1 MLFTSGLSDFAYRL
15 NLEIMRR
22 MFKYCPKCGAEL
34 KLKKIEKEKRLTCP
48 ECQWVNYENPL
59 PSSAALVRN
68 KKGEILLVKR
78 GVEPGK
84 GKWALPS
91 GFIEIDETPEKA
103 CLRELKEETGLKG
116 EIVRLV
122 GVYSQKSLLYRNVLI
137 IGYEVEA
144 RGKLSPGSDSQRAEF
159 FPLDKLPDIPFSSHK
174 KIIEN
179 SVKKEEK

>member
-1 MLFTSGLSDFAYRL
+1 MS
-15 NLEIMRR
+15 R
-22 MFKYCPKCGAEL
+22 MIKFCLKCGSKL
-34 KLKKIEKEKRLTCP
+34 KLSRIEEEKRLACP
-48 ECQWVNYENPL
+48 ACQWVCYENPL

-68 KKGEILLVKR
+68 KKGEVLLVKR
-78 GVEPGK
+78 GHEPGK

-103 CLRELKEETGLKG
+103 CLRELREETGLKG

-144 RGKLSPGSDSQRAEF
+144 RGNLSPGSDSLEAEF
-159 FPLDKLPDIPFSSHK
+159 FPLGKLPDIPFSSHRKMIEDGVKERK
-174 KIIEN
+174 K
-179 SVKKEEK
+179 

>member
-1 MLFTSGLSDFAYRL
+1 MS
-15 NLEIMRR
+15 R
-22 MFKYCPKCGAEL
+22 MIKFCPKCGAKL
-34 KLKKIEKEKRLTCP
+34 KLSWIEDEKRLACP
-48 ECQWVNYENPL
+48 ECHWVIYENPL

-78 GVEPGK
+78 GKEPGK

-116 EIVRLV
+116 KIARLV
-122 GVYSQKSLLYRNVLI
+122 GVYSQKSLLYRNVII

-144 RGKLSPGSDSQRAEF
+144 RGNPSPGSDSLKAEF
-159 FPLDKLPDIPFSSHK
+159 FPLGNLPDIPFSSHR
-174 KIIEN
+174 KIIEDGI
-179 SVKKEEK
+179 KKGKK